1 MAKRKTFK
9 DLGEQYKLV
18 DEEYEKAKAKREE
31 IRTEIRNKLEALEVE
46 SVRIANYNFTMAKES
61 VTEKFDKNK
70 FKKDYPNIFPEYVS
84 LGKKESYLKVT
95 KK

>member
-18 DEEYEKAKAKREE
+18 DEEYEKAKEKREE

-46 SVRIANYNFTMAKES
+46 SVRISDYNFTMAKES

-70 FKKDYPNIFPEYVS
+70 FKTDYPNNFPEYVS
-84 LGKKESYLKVT
+84 LGKKDSYLQVT